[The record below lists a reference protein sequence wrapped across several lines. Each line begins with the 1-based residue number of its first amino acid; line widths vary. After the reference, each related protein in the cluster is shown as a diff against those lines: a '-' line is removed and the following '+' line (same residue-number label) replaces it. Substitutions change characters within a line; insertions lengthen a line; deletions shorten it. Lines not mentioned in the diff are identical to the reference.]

1 MVVFDKE
8 AEDYDQWYNSKLGS
22 FVDRVETELAFKLFK
37 PHKEMKILDVGCGTG
52 NFSVKLAE
60 MGCKVVGIDLSEKM
74 LNIARAKIKEDLDLE
89 FHKMDACKLEFS
101 DEEFDG
107 VISMAAFEFINE
119 PEKAY
124 KEMYRVLKKNGNL
137 LIGTINR
144 ESKWGEFYLSK
155 KVQENSVYKHA
166 QFKTL
171 SLLESLNT
179 KEIVDSKECL
189 FIPPNIEKEK
199 ISFELEKELSGKER
213 GGFICV
219 LWKKGI

>member
-107 VISMAAFEFINE
+107 VISMAAFE
-119 PEKAY
+119 
-124 KEMYRVLKKNGNL
+124 
-137 LIGTINR
+137 
-144 ESKWGEFYLSK
+144 
-155 KVQENSVYKHA
+155 
-166 QFKTL
+166 
-171 SLLESLNT
+171 
-179 KEIVDSKECL
+179 
-189 FIPPNIEKEK
+189 
-199 ISFELEKELSGKER
+199 
-213 GGFICV
+213 
-219 LWKKGI
+219 